1 MVRLQFHQNGDF
13 FFQGKFSAQKPRL
26 PPPQLHGRPL
36 RCSFR
41 YILHAHDIS
50 ARRIAE
56 KTFILPDKL
65 RRAFVPDSH
74 GGLRHVVAFGQHE
87 ALGFTK
93 TQPLLVLQG
102 AQRRYPFEVFME
114 C

>member
-1 MVRLQFHQNGDF
+1 MVRLQFYQNGDF
-13 FFQGKFSAQKPRL
+13 FFQGKFPAQKRGY
-26 PPPQLHGRPL
+26 PPQLHGRPL

-65 RRAFVPDSH
+65 RRTFVPDSH
-74 GGLRHVVAFGQHE
+74 GGLRHVIAFGQHK

-93 TQPLLVLQG
+93 TQLLLVLQG
-102 AQRRYPFEVFME
+102 AQCRYPFEVFME